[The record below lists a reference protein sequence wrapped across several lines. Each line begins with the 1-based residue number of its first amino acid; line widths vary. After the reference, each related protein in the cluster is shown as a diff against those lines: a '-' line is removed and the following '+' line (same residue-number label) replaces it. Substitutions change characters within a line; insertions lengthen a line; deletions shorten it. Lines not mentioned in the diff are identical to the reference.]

1 MKDVLDEMFAE
12 PLQVDP
18 AYRYRP
24 DALAVYFENRLAG
37 TVHKV
42 NIFNR
47 IADIITDKRFDL
59 HFKLLLPYIS
69 PYILASWLAAA
80 A

>member
-24 DALAVYFENRLAG
+24 DSLAVYFENRLAG

-42 NIFNR
+42 NIFNK
-47 IADIITDKRFDL
+47 IADIITDKR
-59 HFKLLLPYIS
+59 
-69 PYILASWLAAA
+69 
-80 A
+80 

>member
-1 MKDVLDEMFAE
+1 MKDVLEEMFAE

-18 AYRYRP
+18 QYRYRP
-24 DALAVYFENRLAG
+24 DTLSVYFENRLAG

-47 IADIITDKRFDL
+47 IADIITDKR
-59 HFKLLLPYIS
+59 
-69 PYILASWLAAA
+69 
-80 A
+80 